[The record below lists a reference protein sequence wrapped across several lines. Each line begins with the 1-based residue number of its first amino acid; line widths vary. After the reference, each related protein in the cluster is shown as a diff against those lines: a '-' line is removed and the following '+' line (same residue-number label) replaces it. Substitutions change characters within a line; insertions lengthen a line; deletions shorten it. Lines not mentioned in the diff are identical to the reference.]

1 VKYWQLP
8 QAVEE
13 VLPEQASA
21 MEALRR
27 DLLDLYRS
35 WGYELVFPPLLEYSD
50 SLLTGLG
57 ADLDL
62 LTFKLTDQLTGR
74 TLGIRADITPQVAR
88 IDAHSYLKEGVSRL
102 CYAGTTLHTRPKSL
116 MASRCPVQIG
126 AELYG
131 DNSPEADIEIIG
143 LMIDTLREAGVGQMT
158 IDIGH
163 VGVYRAVFQA
173 LDLTDDQALFDA
185 LQRKSAPDLS
195 SALQGRPEADAQT
208 IRALMNLHGDRSV
221 LNQAR
226 ELLGDLAPN
235 ALDAIDEIDVVLDA
249 LEAEGDGID
258 WYVDLSELRGLN
270 YHTGLVFAAYAKG
283 VGRALANGGRYDD
296 IGEIFGRARAA
307 TGFAADLK
315 TLLAEGKAL
324 DLGLTAI
331 SAPADRCPELA
342 KKIKEL
348 RCQGEVVITAL
359 NGEHDS
365 RCDRELVMENAWVI
379 RPLGT
384 AKA

>member
-195 SALQGRPEADAQT
+195 TALQGRPEADAQT

-384 AKA
+384 A

>member
-384 AKA
+384 A

>member
-62 LTFKLTDQLTGR
+62 LTFKLTDQVTGR

-143 LMIDTLREAGVGQMT
+143 LMIDTLREAGVEQMT

-384 AKA
+384 A

>member
-1 VKYWQLP
+1 MKYWQLP

-195 SALQGRPEADAQT
+195 AALQGRPEADAQT
-208 IRALMNLHGDRSV
+208 IRTLMNLHGDRSV

-235 ALDAIDEIDVVLDA
+235 ALGAIDEIDVVLDA
-249 LEAEGDGID
+249 LEAEGDGIE

-315 TLLAEGKAL
+315 TLLAEGKAFE
-324 DLGLTAI
+324 LGLTAI

-348 RCQGEVVITAL
+348 RSQGEVVITAL

-384 AKA
+384 A

>member
-1 VKYWQLP
+1 
-8 QAVEE
+8 
-13 VLPEQASA
+13 LPEQASA

-131 DNSPEADIEIIG
+131 DNSPEADIEIIS
-143 LMIDTLREAGVGQMT
+143 LMIETLRHAGVGQMT

-173 LDLTDDQALFDA
+173 LDLNDDQALFDA

-195 SALQGRPEADAQT
+195 AALQGRPDANAET

-226 ELLGDLAPN
+226 ELLGDVAPN
-235 ALDAIDEIDVVLDA
+235 ALEAIDEIDAVLDA
-249 LEAEGDGID
+249 LEAEVDGVD

-296 IGEIFGRARAA
+296 IGQIFGRARAA

-315 TLLAEGKAL
+315 TLLAEGKAF
-324 DLGLTAI
+324 DLGASAI
-331 SAPADRCPELA
+331 SAPADRSPELA

-348 RCQGEVVITAL
+348 RSQGEVVITAL
-359 NGEHDS
+359 NGEHDN

-384 AKA
+384 A

>member
-1 VKYWQLP
+1 MKYWQLP

-173 LDLTDDQALFDA
+173 LDLTDDPALFDA

-195 SALQGRPEADAQT
+195 VALQGRPEADAQT

-315 TLLAEGKAL
+315 TLLAEGEAL
-324 DLGLTAI
+324 EFGLTAI
-331 SAPADRCPELA
+331 SAPADRSPELA

-348 RCQGEVVITAL
+348 RSQGEVVITAL

-365 RCDRELVMENAWVI
+365 RCDRELVMENTWVI

-384 AKA
+384 A

>member
-1 VKYWQLP
+1 MKYWQLP

-163 VGVYRAVFQA
+163 VGVYRAVFKA

-195 SALQGRPEADAQT
+195 AALQGRPEADAQT
-208 IRALMNLHGDRSV
+208 IRTLMNLHGDRSV

-249 LEAEGDGID
+249 LEAEGDGIE

-296 IGEIFGRARAA
+296 IGKIFGRARAA

-315 TLLAEGKAL
+315 TLLAEGKAFE
-324 DLGLTAI
+324 LGLTAI

-348 RCQGEVVITAL
+348 RSQGEVVITAL
-359 NGEHDS
+359 NGEHDG
-365 RCDRELVMENAWVI
+365 RCDRELVMENTWVI

-384 AKA
+384 A

>member
-131 DNSPEADIEIIG
+131 DNSPEADIEIIS
-143 LMIDTLREAGVGQMT
+143 LMIETLRHAGVGQMT

-173 LDLTDDQALFDA
+173 LDLNDDQALFDA

-195 SALQGRPEADAQT
+195 AALQGRPDANAET

-226 ELLGDLAPN
+226 ELLGDVAPN
-235 ALDAIDEIDVVLDA
+235 ALEAIDEIDAVLDA
-249 LEAEGDGID
+249 LEAEVDGVD

-296 IGEIFGRARAA
+296 IGQIFGRARAA

-315 TLLAEGKAL
+315 TLLAEGKAF
-324 DLGLTAI
+324 DLGASAI
-331 SAPADRCPELA
+331 SAPADRSPELA

-348 RCQGEVVITAL
+348 RSQGEVVITAL
-359 NGEHDS
+359 NGEHDN

-384 AKA
+384 A

>member
-1 VKYWQLP
+1 MKYWQLP

-143 LMIDTLREAGVGQMT
+143 LMIETLRQAGVGQMT

-173 LDLTDDQALFDA
+173 LGLTDDQALFDA

-195 SALQGRPEADAQT
+195 AALQGRPDADAET

-235 ALDAIDEIDVVLDA
+235 ALDAIDEIDAVLDA

-296 IGEIFGRARAA
+296 IGQIFGRARAA

-324 DLGLTAI
+324 DLGFSAI

-348 RCQGEVVITAL
+348 RSQGEVVITAL
-359 NGEHDS
+359 NGEHDN

-384 AKA
+384 A

>member
-1 VKYWQLP
+1 MKYWQLP

-143 LMIDTLREAGVGQMT
+143 LMIDTLREAGVSQMT

-226 ELLGDLAPN
+226 ELLGDLAPT

-348 RCQGEVVITAL
+348 RSQGDVVITAL

-384 AKA
+384 A

>member
-143 LMIDTLREAGVGQMT
+143 LMIDTLREAGVGQMS

-324 DLGLTAI
+324 DLGVTAI
-331 SAPADRCPELA
+331 SAPADRCLELA

-384 AKA
+384 A

>member
-1 VKYWQLP
+1 MKYWQLP

-384 AKA
+384 A

>member
-62 LTFKLTDQLTGR
+62 LTFKLTDQVTGR

-384 AKA
+384 A

>member
-365 RCDRELVMENAWVI
+365 RCDRDLVMENAWVI

-384 AKA
+384 A